1 MQKRSHDYVNDYT
14 VREGRV
20 AVVIPHYFQEVCRM
34 NASIL
39 FAGRILFSIPFLVF
53 GINHFRFAEG
63 MAGMV
68 PIPGGAF
75 WVYFT
80 GLAQVLA
87 AIAFL
92 SGKQMRLAAL
102 LTAVLMI
109 IYALSIHLPG
119 FLGAGDDMA
128 AGMNAMSSMLK
139 DLGLAGGALALAYAS
154 DLKK

>member
-1 MQKRSHDYVNDYT
+1 
-14 VREGRV
+14 
-20 AVVIPHYFQEVCRM
+20 M
-34 NASIL
+34 NASL
-39 FAGRILFSIPFLVF
+39 FLVGRILFSIPFLMF
-53 GINHFRFAEG
+53 GINHFRYADA

-68 PIPGGAF
+68 PIPGGAL
-75 WVYFT
+75 WVYVT

-102 LTAVLMI
+102 LTAVLML

-139 DLGLAGGALALAYAS
+139 DLGLAGGALILAHAS
-154 DLKK
+154 ESKK

>member
-1 MQKRSHDYVNDYT
+1 
-14 VREGRV
+14 
-20 AVVIPHYFQEVCRM
+20 M